1 MSTTEVRGEIP
12 LEEIQRTLS
21 EALGRAYRVTAT
33 SDSTLKI
40 QRMPLMTAMVNVKWH
55 GDRTTLQAAPGEAW
69 ILQGINALTIYPK
82 LRRTLS
88 QAFASAPG
96 SPAPQPAPNDTEAGA
111 DRHGP

>member
-21 EALGRAYRVTAT
+21 EALGHGYKVTAT

-40 QRMPLMTAMVNVKWH
+40 RRAPLVTATVNVKWYED
-55 GDRTTLQAAPGEAW
+55 GTTLQVAPGEAW

-82 LRRTLS
+82 LRRTLA
-88 QAFASAPG
+88 QAFTTAS
-96 SPAPQPAPNDTEAGA
+96 
-111 DRHGP
+111 

>member
-21 EALGRAYRVTAT
+21 EALGRGYRVTAT

-40 QRMPLMTAMVNVKWH
+40 RRMPLMTATVNVKWN

-82 LRRTLS
+82 LRHILT

-96 SPAPQPAPNDTEAGA
+96 SRAYNTPADT
-111 DRHGP
+111 

>member
-1 MSTTEVRGEIP
+1 MSTTEVRGEVP
-12 LEEIQRTLS
+12 LKEIQRTLS

-55 GDRTTLQAAPGEAW
+55 EDRTTLQAAPGEAW

-82 LRRTLS
+82 LRHALS
-88 QAFASAPG
+88 QAFVSAPG
-96 SPAPQPAPNDTEAGA
+96 SPAPSTPAGT
-111 DRHGP
+111 